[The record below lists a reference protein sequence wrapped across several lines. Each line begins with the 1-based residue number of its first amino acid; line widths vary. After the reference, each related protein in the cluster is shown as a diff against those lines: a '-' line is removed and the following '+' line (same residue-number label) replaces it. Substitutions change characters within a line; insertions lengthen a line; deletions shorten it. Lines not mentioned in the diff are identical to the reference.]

1 MNKIQLRRHIKE
13 LRKKK
18 GLIFYDAEDVL
29 KKQMRSKVFRKAYE
43 EEMTRLNLVQQVRGL
58 RLAKKLTQ
66 KAVAKRA
73 HMPQSVVARLESGE
87 HSFSLDTLQRIASVF
102 DKEVQLV

>member
-1 MNKIQLRRHIKE
+1 MNKEQLKKYLKD
-13 LRKKK
+13 LRKK
-18 GLIFYDAEDVL
+18 GIIAYDFDDILRKEM
-29 KKQMRSKVFRKAYE
+29 KSKVFRRAYG
-43 EEMTRLNLVQQVRGL
+43 EEMARLNLVRQIREI

-73 HMPQSVVARLESGE
+73 NMPQSVVARLESGE
-87 HSFSLDTLQRIASVF
+87 HSFSLDTLQRIAYAF

>member
-1 MNKIQLRRHIKE
+1 MKDLKKHLKE
-13 LRKKK
+13 LRKK
-18 GLIFYDAEDVL
+18 GLVFHTHEEVFGKL
-29 KKQMRSKVFRKAYE
+29 KDQSKEYRRTYNE
-43 EEMTRLNLVQQVRGL
+43 EISRLTLIRQIREL

-73 HMPQSVVARLESGE
+73 NMPQSVVARLESGE
-87 HSFSLDTLQRIASVF
+87 HSFSLDTLQRIAYVF

>member
-1 MNKIQLRRHIKE
+1 MNKAQLKQHIKD
-13 LRKKK
+13 LRKK
-18 GLIFYDAEDVL
+18 GLVFYDADDVL
-29 KKQMRSKVFRKAYE
+29 KKHMKSKEFRKAYKE
-43 EEMTRLNLVQQVRGL
+43 EITRFNLVRQIREI

-73 HMPQSVVARLESGE
+73 NMSQSVVARLESGE
-87 HSFSLDTLQRIASVF
+87 HSFSLDTLQRIAYVF

>member
-1 MNKIQLRRHIKE
+1 MKDIKKHLKE
-13 LRKKK
+13 LRKK
-18 GLIFYDAEDVL
+18 GLIFYTHEELL
-29 KKQMRSKVFRKAYE
+29 KKEMKSKVFRQAYE
-43 EEMTRLNLVQQVRGL
+43 KEMARLTLVGQIRKL

-73 HMPQSVVARLESGE
+73 NMPQSVVARLESGE
-87 HSFSLDTLQRIASVF
+87 HSFSLDTLQRIAYVF

>member
-1 MNKIQLRRHIKE
+1 MKNLKKHLQE
-13 LRKKK
+13 LKKK
-18 GLIFYDAEDVL
+18 GLIFHTHEE
-29 KKQMRSKVFRKAYE
+29 VFGKLRAQSKAYQRAYKE
-43 EEMTRLNLVQQVRGL
+43 EITRLNLVRQIREL

-73 HMPQSVVARLESGE
+73 NMPQSVVARLESGE
-87 HSFSLDTLQRIASVF
+87 HSFSLDTLQRIAYVF

>member
-1 MNKIQLRRHIKE
+1 MKNIERHLKE
-13 LRKKK
+13 LRER
-18 GLIFYDAEDVL
+18 GLIFHTHEEVFGKL
-29 KKQMRSKVFRKAYE
+29 KDQSKEYQREYKKEIA
-43 EEMTRLNLVQQVRGL
+43 RLTLIRQIREF

-66 KAVAKRA
+66 KTVAKRA

-102 DKEVQLV
+102 DKQVQLV